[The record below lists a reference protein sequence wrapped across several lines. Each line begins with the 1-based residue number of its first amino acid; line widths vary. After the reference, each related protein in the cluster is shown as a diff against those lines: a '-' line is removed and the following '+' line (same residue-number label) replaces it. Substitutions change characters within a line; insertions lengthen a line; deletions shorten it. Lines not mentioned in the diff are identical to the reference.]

1 VKAKLISILGMML
14 LIATAVFPVSEG
26 IDKINDSSTGG
37 IELVPLLCFNDPRI
51 LSLGYI
57 PFILENRGNGAAYD
71 ITYEMR
77 VIERGGLFG
86 GELFSPKEI
95 VRTYPYL
102 GPGEIIEENLEIT
115 GIGITTIYFACRY
128 KIEYMYGC
136 DIEFEIKQELTD
148 LGLLSL
154 HLFLPSM
161 QPKKEWMEVDDYWYY
176 NESDQGGVELYF
188 EDICQKHNVRVSM
201 GSGSWAKEVLFKAS
215 CKFYDGIGIL
225 EECGITRE
233 IVESGEAYWEVELVD
248 GG

>member
-1 VKAKLISILGMML
+1 MIT
-14 LIATAVFPVSEG
+14 TAVFPVSEG
-26 IDKINDSSTGG
+26 LYKINDSSTRG
-37 IELVPLLCFNDPRI
+37 IESVPILCFKDPLI

-57 PFILENRGNGAAYD
+57 PLILENRGNGGAYD
-71 ITYEMR
+71 ITYEMKI
-77 VIERGGLFG
+77 IERGGLFG

-102 GPGEIIEENLEIT
+102 GPGEFLEENLEIT
-115 GIGITTIYFACRY
+115 GLGITTIYFGCRY
-128 KIEYMYGC
+128 KIEGMYGC
-136 DIEFEIKQELTD
+136 DVEFEIKQEWTD

-154 HLFLPSM
+154 HLFLPGL
-161 QPKKEWMEVDDYWYY
+161 QPKKEWIEIEEYWYF
-176 NESDQGGVELYF
+176 NETDQEGVQLF
-188 EDICQKHNVRVSM
+188 FGDIRQKHNVRVSV
-201 GSGSWAKEVLFKAS
+201 GSGCCAKEVLFKAS